1 MAYEASEDAQER
13 RKLQA
18 GHNYE
23 GKVVKAP
30 ATVSEGLLVRL
41 SDGELTYGPM
51 AWPGARGVDLPDVG
65 DDVLF
70 TISEDGQFWCVVWW
84 PYGEIA

>member
-1 MAYEASEDAQER
+1 MAFEASEDAAER
-13 RKLQA
+13 QKLQA

-23 GKVVKAP
+23 GKVVQAP

-41 SDGELTYGPM
+41 ADGELTYGPM
-51 AWPGARGVDLPDVG
+51 AWPGARGTDLPVVN

-70 TISEDGQFWCVVWW
+70 TISEDGQYWCLVWW